1 MQQIITLITDFG
13 LNDSFVGVMKG
24 VIYSINPDIKI
35 VDINH
40 NIARHNIH
48 QCALNLKNSY
58 SYFPKGTIHV
68 AVVDPGVG
76 TARKPLILD
85 SNEHYFIG
93 PDNGIFSYIYEN
105 DNCTVYRV
113 TANEYFLNTVSR
125 SFHGRDIFSP
135 IAAHLSLTKNPKKY
149 GTVIDEYVSIEINR
163 PRYDNNGIYGEIV
176 YVDGFGN
183 MMTNIE
189 NKDVEYSDEILVDD
203 ISIGK
208 LSMSYSEGKE
218 EDIIAI
224 HGSNGTI
231 EIAVNQERAVD
242 RFKKLPRIKILKSGK
257 KNKVSNE

>member
-24 VIYSINPDIKI
+24 VIYSINPNVKI

-40 NIARHNIH
+40 NVISHNIQ
-48 QCALNLKNSY
+48 QCAINIKNSY
-58 SYFPKGTIHV
+58 SYFPNGTIHL

-76 TARKPLILD
+76 TDRQILIVE
-85 SNEHYFIG
+85 SEQQYFIG

-105 DNCTVYRV
+105 NDCTVYKI
-113 TANEYFLNTVSR
+113 TATEYFLNNISS

-135 IAAHLSLTKNPKKY
+135 IAANLSITHNPEKF
-149 GTVIDEYVSIEINR
+149 GTVIDEYVSIDLR
-163 PRYDNNGIYGEIV
+163 KPDRGNNSISGEII
-176 YVDGFGN
+176 YVDSFGN

-189 NKDVEYSDEILVDD
+189 NKDVDYTDEIFVND

-208 LSMSYSEGKE
+208 LSNSYSDGTGNTL
-218 EDIIAI
+218 IAV

-231 EIAVNQERAVD
+231 EIAINQENAAERY
-242 RFKKLPRIKILKSGK
+242 KILPCVKILKT
-257 KNKVSNE
+257 